1 MTALYT
7 ITMSNPS
14 FSLRWQQWFRAF
26 WSIFALTILGLF
38 IARGLLFF
46 SYRPASLPI
55 DLRDLAHSLWLGLR
69 FDLKHLSVLLGPWL
83 LFSVF
88 FYTANHFFWQLFR
101 RSFWVYSTLFLLS
114 VNLLSII
121 NHYYFAFYQGPIN
134 SLIFGLQEDDTEA
147 IIKTVWSDF
156 PVLSLL
162 FLLFTWTALQIT
174 IALKIEKL
182 PARPQNN
189 WRQWTA
195 VTLSIVLLI
204 GLGRGSLG
212 TFPLRSQHI
221 NVSKHS
227 FYNQLVPSGAHA
239 LQLAYKER
247 RLDMIGTDPH
257 LILNQVGFAHWQQA
271 AQECGLIHSNQHESL
286 SDYLFTTLPE
296 HPQAATHPPHVIV
309 ALMESWGSHLLNYDD
324 PEETDLL
331 GHLRPWL
338 YDKGDYFPFSLAAQN
353 GTYPTLEALLLDSP
367 ISPLM
372 QSNHGYKTYESSRV
386 LPYKKNGYKTIFL
399 TAGPRAWRQ
408 LDPTLLTQGFDEI
421 HDAISI
427 KDKFPQAETHTWG
440 VDDEWMFLYALDL
453 LEQAEAQGEKVFLF
467 MLSVT
472 NHPPHRVPHTYT
484 PLPLNLDTI
493 QKDSASAEAVT
504 RSILETYQYANHA
517 LGGFLNQLE
526 QTDLIRKSIIAATGD
541 HPNRTIFN
549 YSGNAQLQ
557 HKYGVPIWFYIPE
570 QYRLTQPDYTAYQQ
584 WISHQDIFPTLWAH
598 SLSAATVPNSAGRNL
613 FSSAP
618 PYPPF
623 ALSYN
628 NNALSLSDVGAVVNP
643 LKPTF
648 LVWQEGEL
656 YPTESPGSELLAQA
670 RRTAACYA
678 WSDWRIRSQALG
690 RP

>member
-1 MTALYT
+1 
-7 ITMSNPS
+7 
-14 FSLRWQQWFRAF
+14 
-26 WSIFALTILGLF
+26 
-38 IARGLLFF
+38 
-46 SYRPASLPI
+46 
-55 DLRDLAHSLWLGLR
+55 
-69 FDLKHLSVLLGPWL
+69 
-83 LFSVF
+83 
-88 FYTANHFFWQLFR
+88 
-101 RSFWVYSTLFLLS
+101 
-114 VNLLSII
+114 
-121 NHYYFAFYQGPIN
+121 
-134 SLIFGLQEDDTEA
+134 
-147 IIKTVWSDF
+147 
-156 PVLSLL
+156 
-162 FLLFTWTALQIT
+162 
-174 IALKIEKL
+174 
-182 PARPQNN
+182 
-189 WRQWTA
+189 
-195 VTLSIVLLI
+195 
-204 GLGRGSLG
+204 
-212 TFPLRSQHI
+212 
-221 NVSKHS
+221 
-227 FYNQLVPSGAHA
+227 
-239 LQLAYKER
+239 
-247 RLDMIGTDPH
+247 
-257 LILNQVGFAHWQQA
+257 
-271 AQECGLIHSNQHESL
+271 
-286 SDYLFTTLPE
+286 
-296 HPQAATHPPHVIV
+296 
-309 ALMESWGSHLLNYDD
+309 MESWGSHLLNYDD

-526 QTDLIRKSIIAATGD
+526 HTDLIRKSIIAATGD

-557 HKYGVPIWFYIPE
+557 HKYG
-570 QYRLTQPDYTAYQQ
+570 
-584 WISHQDIFPTLWAH
+584 
-598 SLSAATVPNSAGRNL
+598 VPNSAGRNL

-643 LKPTF
+643 LEPTF

-656 YPTESPGSELLAQA
+656 YPTESPGPELLAQA

-690 RP
+690 RQ